1 MKFYFEGQ
9 KIRESKT
16 HHYTHALIKRT
27 EDGVICFACS
37 SSQKGAEKPKNDKI
51 REHERNIA
59 NAERRIKA
67 LEAGKSGVVSKGYGF
82 VKFSE
87 MWEGFRTIESNKE
100 IIAENQRNL
109 EKVREWEVVEIEE
122 RA

>member
-27 EDGVICFACS
+27 ENGVICLACS
-37 SSQKGAEKPKNDKI
+37 SSQKGAEKPKNDRI
-51 REHERNIA
+51 REIERAIES
-59 NAERRIKA
+59 AERRIKA
-67 LEAGKSGVVSKGYGF
+67 LEAGKNGYQSKGYGF

-87 MWEGFRTIESNKE
+87 IHESIRTVEGNREAIED
-100 IIAENQRNL
+100 NQRCL
-109 EKVREWEVVEIEE
+109 EEVRKWEVVEIEE

>member
-1 MKFYFEGQ
+1 MKYYYAGQ

-27 EDGVICFACS
+27 EDGVICLACS
-37 SSQKGAEKPKNDKI
+37 SSQKGAEKPKNDRI
-51 REHERNIA
+51 REIESAIES
-59 NAERRIKA
+59 AERRIKA
-67 LEAGKSGVVSKGYGF
+67 LEAGKNGYQSKRNGF

-87 MWEGFRTIESNKE
+87 MHESVRTIEGNREE
-100 IIAENQRNL
+100 IEDNQRCL
-109 EKVREWEVVEIEE
+109 AKVREWEVVEIEE

>member
-37 SSQKGAEKPKNDKI
+37 SSQKGAEKPKNDRI

-67 LEAGKSGVVSKGYGF
+67 LEAGKITPEKQ
-82 VKFSE
+82 
-87 MWEGFRTIESNKE
+87 WEIDLKKR
-100 IIAENQRNL
+100 ENY
-109 EKVREWEVVEIEE
+109 IFEE
-122 RA
+122 GAS